1 MRFLVA
7 LTLVLGACFLGYAG
21 FDGFAQG
28 RRRRRD
34 GSTWAVIALV
44 SAAFWCLVCALW
56 VFTQAGI

>member
-7 LTLVLGACFLGYAG
+7 LTLVLAAGFFGYAG

-34 GSTWAVIALV
+34 GSTWAVVALV
-44 SAAFWCLVCALW
+44 SAAFWCLVCAAW
-56 VFTQAGI
+56 AFVQKPS